1 MVTILIILLL
11 DQECI
16 FLEATEPNFRVL
28 FTVRFKVYDGTNLV
42 NIQFV
47 GPCENRFIDNN

>member
-28 FTVRFKVYDGTNLV
+28 FVLFKVYDGTNLV